1 MPGKRSFE
9 KDPLQL
15 PDDELAAWEGLLRVH
30 AAVNRKLH
38 AELEHV
44 AGLSGSAYDV
54 MIQLAWAPGRR
65 MRMSEL
71 ADAIVFSPSGLTR
84 LVERLEREGLVARIK
99 SADDGRGAYA
109 TLTPRGRQRL
119 RRATVN
125 HLAGIRQ
132 HFLSRLSRE
141 EQRQLAD
148 IWERVL
154 ATAPDDEHGEL
165 ATRSGS

>member
-1 MPGKRSFE
+1 M
-9 KDPLQL
+9 
-15 PDDELAAWEGLLRVH
+15 RVH

-38 AELEHV
+38 AELEQA

-54 MIQLAWAPGRR
+54 MIQPARAPGRR
-65 MRMSEL
+65 KRMFEL

-99 SADDGRGAYA
+99 SADDGPGAYA

-125 HLAGIRQ
+125 HLEGIRR
-132 HFLSRLSRE
+132 HFVSRLSRE
-141 EQRQLAD
+141 EQQQLAD
-148 IWERVL
+148 TWERVL
-154 ATAPDDEHGEL
+154 ATAPDDESGER
-165 ATRSGS
+165 ANRSGS